1 MNNPEKNP
9 IIESIINYT
18 RADWFKLFYEVFSN
32 LKNNR
37 ELEKYHDNVYNALYD
52 AKYVIA
58 SKNRYEKEDYS
69 VE

>member
-1 MNNPEKNP
+1 MNNPEKNI
-9 IIESIINYT
+9 IIEKILNYT
-18 RADWFKLFYEVFSN
+18 RADWFGLFCEVFSN

-52 AKYVIA
+52 AKYVIE

>member
-1 MNNPEKNP
+1 MNNPEKNATIKN
-9 IIESIINYT
+9 IIRYT
-18 RADWFKLFYEVFSN
+18 RADWFGLFYEVFSN

-37 ELEKYHDNVYNALYD
+37 ELEKYHDDVYNALYD